1 MPGAKGSVRGVGT
14 LALIGGGEW
23 TDECRGFDTELLAAS
38 GADEVVVL
46 PTAAAFEHPD
56 RVAERGRAYL
66 ESLGVSARPLMV
78 LHRGEAEDAK
88 TAESVRRARFVYLAD
103 GSPLHLR
110 SVLKDSALFEAM
122 LAAYHAGGVLA
133 ASGAGATLLCD
144 PMVDPRGGAYTVGL
158 GVVAGLAVFP
168 YHGSAADH
176 LRERS
181 IDLLPDHARLV
192 GIDEHTALLRDP
204 DGTWR
209 VGGAGA
215 VTVYQGREAVRFDTG
230 SPVERLD
237 DL

>member
-1 MPGAKGSVRGVGT
+1 MPVARGAVRGVGT

-23 TDECRGFDTELLAAS
+23 TDDCRGFDTELLAAS

-56 RVAERGRAYL
+56 RVADRAAAYL
-66 ESLGVSARPLMV
+66 RSLGVGARALMV
-78 LHRGEAEDAK
+78 LHRAEAEDAK
-88 TAESVRRARFVYLAD
+88 TAESVRKSRFVYVAD

-110 SVLKDSALFEAM
+110 SVLKDSALFDAM

-158 GVVAGLAVFP
+158 GVVTGLAVFP

-181 IDLLPDHARLV
+181 IDLLPDGARLV
-192 GIDEHTALLRDP
+192 GVDEHTALLRDP
-204 DGTWR
+204 AGPWR
-209 VGGAGA
+209 VVGTGA
-215 VTVYQGREAVRFDTG
+215 VTVYQGREAVRYDTG
-230 SPVERLD
+230 SPVGRLD